1 MIKNSPTPLWCS
13 LAWLTPATLFAVVA
27 FMPAGP
33 WSLRL
38 DWVPLLGVGFA
49 LHIDG
54 LSRLFLYLILGIG
67 TAVMAYAPAYLH
79 GDARLPRLMLLLL
92 AFMASMVG
100 AVVADDL
107 LLFFLFWEATSVV
120 SFLLVGFDNVRSE
133 SRESARQALLITGGG
148 GLVLL
153 AGFVLIHQAAPGLR
167 LSDLPGLGPALV
179 ADPFF
184 TAGVVLVLIGGMT
197 KSAQFPFH
205 YWLPGAMAAPTPVSA
220 YLHSAT
226 MVKLG
231 VYLLARFD
239 EAMGAVL
246 WWEVSLTAI
255 GLLTAV
261 TGAVLSLRERDLK
274 RILAWTTVSALG
286 TLTLIIGLPNELG
299 ALAFAAFML
308 AHALYKAPLF
318 FVAGNIDHAA
328 HTRIIDRLRGLA
340 PQLPLTA
347 AAALLAGLSM
357 AGLPASFGFVAKD
370 LILIVKDSSDTWLL
384 VSVGSLLVSAVG
396 VAVAAVASLR
406 VFFGGPRTVLPA
418 SDHGHEPLRLGLTPL
433 LVASLGLAFGLMPWL
448 VEDVLVEAAR
458 TISPALGTQ
467 EVTLP
472 SLDLTRQASVAL
484 VLGLG
489 ALTYV
494 FWDRI
499 KDGIERLTWLDRFGP
514 EAHYHVGLRLLKKLA
529 GAVSRRLQHG
539 VSGDYLGVT
548 VLVLSVLVLASV
560 VRSSGADPLSGAIAF
575 GTPSAADLGFMLGC
589 VTAIVGAGL
598 ALQAR
603 DTLARLLS
611 AGLVGLACAAI
622 FLFRG
627 APDLAFTQLSV
638 ETVFVIV
645 AAVALRR
652 HVSLDPA
659 PAMPRWRVL
668 TAVVFGLTLGLLML
682 LLLMTPF
689 DDSLSRYFLENSKP
703 LAHGQNVVNVIIVDF
718 RALDTLGEIAVV
730 MLAALAAWPLLSQL
744 SRRRR

>member
-1 MIKNSPTPLWCS
+1 MT
-13 LAWLTPATLFAVVA
+13 WLVPAALFALIA
-27 FMPAGP
+27 LMPAGP

-38 DWVPLLGVGFA
+38 EWVPLLGIGFD

-67 TAVMAYAPAYLH
+67 TAVMYYAPGYLH

-92 AFMASMVG
+92 VFMASMVG
-100 AVVADDL
+100 AVIADDL

-120 SFLLVGFDNVRSE
+120 SFLLVGFDNQRAD

-153 AGFVLIHQAAPGLR
+153 AGFILIHQAAPGLR
-167 LSDLPGLGPALV
+167 LSDLPGLGPGLV
-179 ADPFF
+179 GDPLFA
-184 TAGVVLVLIGGMT
+184 AGVMLVLIGGMT

-231 VYLLARFD
+231 VYVLARFD
-239 EAMGAVL
+239 EAMGEVP
-246 WWEVSLTAI
+246 WWEISLTAI

-286 TLTLIIGLPNELG
+286 TLTLIIGLPNDLG

-328 HTRIIDRLRGLA
+328 HTRIIDNLRGLA

-347 AAALLAGLSM
+347 AAALLAGISM
-357 AGLPASFGFVAKD
+357 AGLPASFGYVAKD
-370 LILIVKDSSDTWLL
+370 LILTVKDSSDTWLL

-406 VFFGGPRTVLPA
+406 VFFGGPRTPLPA
-418 SDHGHEPLRLGLTPL
+418 SDHGHEPLRLGITPL
-433 LVASLGLAFGLMPWL
+433 LVALIGLAFGLMPWL
-448 VEDVLVEAAR
+448 VEAPLIEAAR
-458 TISPALGTQ
+458 TISPTLGDQ
-467 EVTLP
+467 QVGLP
-472 SLDLTRQASVAL
+472 SVSLTFQTSVAL

-489 ALTYV
+489 GVIYL
-494 FWDRI
+494 FWDQI
-499 KDGIERLTWLDRFGP
+499 KDGIERFAWMDRYTP
-514 EAHYHVGLRLLKKLA
+514 EAHYHIGLRLLKKTA

-548 VLVLSVLVLASV
+548 VLVLCVLVLASFTLATDGT
-560 VRSSGADPLSGAIAF
+560 SLSGAFAF
-575 GTPSAADLGFMLGC
+575 APLAAADLGFMLGC
-589 VTAIVGAGL
+589 VAAIAGAGL
-598 ALQAR
+598 ALRAR

-611 AGLVGLACAAI
+611 AGLVGIACAAI
-622 FLFRG
+622 FVFRG

-652 HVSLDPA
+652 HVSLDPS
-659 PAMPRWRVL
+659 PALPRWRVL
-668 TAVVFGLTLGLLML
+668 TAALFGLTLGLLAL

-689 DDSLSRYFLENSKP
+689 DDSLSRYFLENSMP
-703 LAHGQNVVNVIIVDF
+703 LAYGQNVVNVIIVDF

-730 MLAALAAWPLLSQL
+730 MLAALAAWPLLAQL
-744 SRRRR
+744 SRRPR